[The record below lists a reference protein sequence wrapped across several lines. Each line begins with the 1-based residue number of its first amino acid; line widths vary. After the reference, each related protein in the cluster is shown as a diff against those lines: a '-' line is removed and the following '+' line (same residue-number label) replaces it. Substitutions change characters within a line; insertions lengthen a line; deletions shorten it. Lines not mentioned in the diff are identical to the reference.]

1 MTAAPATGGTL
12 KLTVLGSGTSVG
24 VPSIGCECDVC
35 RSPDA
40 RDNRLRPSVWVRYRG
55 QSILVDTTPD
65 FRQQALR
72 YGISRVDAI
81 LYTHAHAD
89 HILGL
94 DDIRPYNFR
103 QRGPIPIYGSPDTL
117 DNIRRTFHYIFQEGP
132 SESSMPKIEVRTLTG
147 EPFEIGV
154 VTCTPILV
162 HHGRGRAYGF
172 RFGPLAY
179 LTDHSEIPPDSLAL
193 LQGLDVLFLDALRHK
208 PHPTHS
214 TVDQSLAIVQ
224 RLAPRRAYF
233 THISHDLRHER
244 TEELLPP
251 HVRLAYDGLEI
262 EVSVTHADAAPVS

>member
-1 MTAAPATGGTL
+1 MADSTAPDTL

-24 VPSIGCECDVC
+24 VPSIACDCDVC
-35 RSPDA
+35 QSADP
-40 RDNRLRPSVWVRYRG
+40 RDNRLRPSVWIQYRG
-55 QSILVDTTPD
+55 RSIVVDTTPD

-72 YGISRVDAI
+72 HKIGRIDAI

-94 DDIRPYNFR
+94 DDIRPFNFR
-103 QRGPIPIYGSPDTL
+103 QRGPIPIYGSEETL
-117 DNIRRTFHYIFQEGP
+117 DNIRRTFHYIFQGGP

-147 EPFEIGV
+147 EPFDLCGLACSPV
-154 VTCTPILV
+154 LV
-162 HHGRGRAYGF
+162 HHGRGRVFGF
-172 RFGPLAY
+172 RLGPVAY
-179 LTDHSEIPPDSLAL
+179 LTDHSEVPPESLAL
-193 LQGLDVLFLDALRHK
+193 LDNLDVLFLDALRHK

-214 TVDQSLAIVQ
+214 TVDQSLAIVA
-224 RLAPRRAYF
+224 RVSPRRAYF

-262 EVSVTHADAAPVS
+262 EVNLPHENAPVIS